1 MKRIK
6 TVEKI
11 TAQNSRNHQ
20 SKDTQKL
27 INKMFDAILH
37 NEKEGTCC
45 ICGAHYSDYGHNAM
59 PYAKG
64 RCCGKCNS
72 EKVLPIRLSLAA
84 SGINYASIEKPIYD

>member
-1 MKRIK
+1 MKKIK
-6 TVEKI
+6 TAEKS

-27 INKMFDAILH
+27 INKVFDAIRH

-72 EKVLPIRLSLAA
+72 EKVIPTRLFLVQPGIDFTSLNKP
-84 SGINYASIEKPIYD
+84 NYE

>member
-1 MKRIK
+1 MKQN
-6 TVEKI
+6 TAEMI
-11 TAQNSRNHQ
+11 TAQNSRNNQ
-20 SKDTQKL
+20 SKDNKKL
-27 INKMFDAILH
+27 LDELFDAILH

-72 EKVLPIRLSLAA
+72 EKVIPTRLFLVQ
-84 SGINYASIEKPIYD
+84 SGIDFTSLNKPIYE